1 MLPQT
6 IVCQTSQSFSQF
18 PAVTFMFL
26 VNFKAQSVVWC
37 FSINF
42 APKYNKDNCFRFLP
56 KFLKFKDLLY
66 HQYPSTSDFQKLL
79 IQFNLKDFKIIWFSH
94 FISSILILTLNPK
107 AIICFYWVTEL
118 FKHLI
123 NWFHVHQLKK
133 QKYQS
138 PKAISKCSEGHLNV
152 LFITRLLRK
161 ELLIHEFN

>member
-6 IVCQTSQSFSQF
+6 IVCQTSQSFSKF

-79 IQFNLKDFKIIWFSH
+79 IQFHLKDFKPQ
-94 FISSILILTLNPK
+94 NPK
-107 AIICFYWVTEL
+107 TP
-118 FKHLI
+118 HG
-123 NWFHVHQLKK
+123 NLKN
-133 QKYQS
+133 
-138 PKAISKCSEGHLNV
+138 LNSNILV
-152 LFITRLLRK
+152 DDHPHNSNT
-161 ELLIHEFN
+161 